1 MNRIVRFKTQTQIDN
16 EAAIWTWR
24 ADAGALSAAE
34 RSELAAWLRDDIRH
48 RRTFEELGRTWTALD
63 SLSDHT
69 RDDETAA
76 ALARPQPKRL
86 LAALRPATRGPKRY
100 WEAAA
105 AAVLVLGL
113 GAAIWIAH
121 RPGLQLMSTTVGQQ
135 RYVTLADG
143 SHLTLNTN
151 TLLAVKLTPQR
162 RDVYLRR
169 GEAHFDVVHDA
180 SRPFFVHAGDT
191 IIRDVGTQFEVRLES
206 DQNIDVLVDQGE
218 VEVRGPAATAGPA
231 TPGSGAGSGN
241 ADWVRALSAGEQLLI
256 TGPHLAITSVSPR
269 QIADDLAWREGAVVF
284 EGEPLSQALAEVGRY
299 TRARVVLAGPEVA
312 SLRISGR
319 FRTDDVRGF
328 FRALQE
334 ALPVRVS
341 QPKPEVFYIGK
352 R

>member
-1 MNRIVRFKTQTQIDN
+1 MSRIVRFKTQTQIDN

-34 RSELAAWLRDDIRH
+34 RSELEAWLRDDIRH
-48 RRTFEELGRTWTALD
+48 RRAFQELGRTWTALD

-69 RDDETAA
+69 RHDDEAA
-76 ALARPQPKRL
+76 ARARPQHKRF
-86 LAALRPATRGPKRY
+86 LAALRPATRGPGRY

-105 AAVLVLGL
+105 AAALILGL
-113 GAAIWIAH
+113 GAALWIGH
-121 RPGLQLMSTTVGQQ
+121 RPGLQVMSTAVGQQ

-151 TLLAVKLTPQR
+151 TLLAVKLTSRR

-191 IIRDVGTQFEVRLES
+191 VISDVGTQFEVRLES
-206 DQNIDVLVDQGE
+206 DQYIDVLVDQGE
-218 VEVRGPAATAGPA
+218 VEVRGLAAPAGPA
-231 TPGSGAGSGN
+231 ALASGTSGRN

-256 TGPHLAITSVSPR
+256 TGPYLAITSVSPQ

-284 EGEPLSQALAEVGRY
+284 EGAPLSQALADVGRY

-341 QPKPEVFYIGK
+341 QPKPGVFYIAQ